1 MDGWRC
7 FNMLFKIWHLSNS
20 IVFSHTTLYSFLFF
34 YIAPS
39 FSFQPIFL
47 SLKVSFFLFLFLVI
61 FFSFFSTPFLAL
73 PTHSGMLIISISISH
88 PAKLL
93 NLYLTNKWLLGLR
106 KVHVF
111 ISSVDSLFLLQWWV
125 SGVTV
130 RGQGSEK
137 RKEGKG
143 REGRKEGR
151 NETLHGWQNLVLSS
165 FFLLPFFFLSFLWL
179 LLLVINNYY
188 WTRLRC
194 VASDPGNSWYSVKK
208 GCCLLRSSLWF
219 LRLCFSWVSFSWPFF
234 FNSFFLVFR
243 DNECWLC
250 FSSLL

>member
-73 PTHSGMLIISISISH
+73 PTHTPTHSGMLIISISISH

-125 SGVTV
+125 SGVTI

-137 RKEGKG
+137 RKE
-143 REGRKEGR
+143 EKE
-151 NETLHGWQNLVLSS
+151 ETRLYHTWLTKFGT
-165 FFLLPFFFLSFLWL
+165 FFFLSF
-179 LLLVINNYY
+179 
-188 WTRLRC
+188 T
-194 VASDPGNSWYSVKK
+194 
-208 GCCLLRSSLWF
+208 
-219 LRLCFSWVSFSWPFF
+219 
-234 FNSFFLVFR
+234 FFLSFI
-243 DNECWLC
+243 
-250 FSSLL
+250 FMIIIISY